1 MTSLNYA
8 ILLHTLKYVYYFQP
22 TQVFRYYF
30 FIFFILN
37 SSILLISSQ
46 GAYFAFVLQ

>member
-8 ILLHTLKYVYYFQP
+8 ILLHTPKYAQYFQP
-22 TQVFRYYF
+22 TQIFTYYF

-46 GAYFAFVLQ
+46 GAYLTFIIP